1 MPAHKPEECDLQL
14 LEALKAGDLDAAI
27 AMYEPDATFVVSPEQ
42 VVTGHAAIREVMQ
55 GFINAQA
62 TFNVEAVTAVP
73 STDGTVAV
81 TRVKGSS
88 TSPGP
93 DGNPVTTPLHSVEVV
108 RKQADGTWLFIVDD
122 PSGEGI
128 K

>member
-1 MPAHKPEECDLQL
+1 MPAQKPEECDLL
-14 LEALKAGDLDAAI
+14 LLKALEEADLDAAL
-27 AMYEPDATFVVSPEQ
+27 ALYEPNAIFVVSADQ

-55 GFINAQA
+55 GFIDAKA
-62 TFNVEAVTAVP
+62 TFSVEAVTAVP
-73 STDGTVAV
+73 STDGAVAV

-93 DGNPVTTPLHSVEVV
+93 DGQPVTTPLHSVEVV
-108 RKQADGTWLFIVDD
+108 RKQADGTWLFIIDD
-122 PSGEGI
+122 PSGEGV